1 MSTPTRIVSLDGKTL
16 NPGDLSAK
24 PFEEAGDFV
33 EYPHSTP
40 DEARQRADGV
50 PCLITNKVEIRADMI
65 NDLPDLK
72 YIGVT
77 ATGYNIIDLEAAT
90 AREIV
95 VTNVP
100 TYGTDSV
107 AQHTFALILDLT
119 RQISLHHAAVQDGA
133 WSRTDDFCF
142 ALAPIRE
149 LTGLTLGVLGLGRIG
164 RAVAK
169 IGASMGM
176 HLVGHDLYWPSD
188 EQLDGLV
195 IESLDVDDVFRRA
208 DVLALH
214 CPLTPETNHLVNAD
228 RLRLMKSDAV
238 LVNTSRG
245 PLIDNEALAAALR
258 DRVIAGAAVDV
269 LDVEPPPADHPL
281 IGAPRCVVTPHIA
294 WYAQQARQR
303 LLDTAA
309 ANVKAFLAGNP
320 TNQVN

>member
-1 MSTPTRIVSLDGKTL
+1 MAVATRIVSLDGETL
-16 NPGDLSAK
+16 NPGDLSAE
-24 PFEEAGDFV
+24 PFQRVGDYT

-40 DEARQRADGV
+40 EQVLSRADGALCV
-50 PCLITNKVEIRADMI
+50 ITNKVALGADVI
-65 NDLPDLK
+65 GALPALK

-77 ATGYNIIDLEAAT
+77 ATGYNTIDLDAAT
-90 AREIV
+90 ARGIV

-107 AQHTFALILDLT
+107 AQHTFALILAMT
-119 RQISLHHAAVQDGA
+119 RQICVHHAAVQDGA
-133 WSRTDDFCF
+133 WSRTTDFCF
-142 ALAPIRE
+142 SLAPIRE
-149 LTGLTLGVLGLGRIG
+149 LTGLTLGILGLGRIG

-176 HLVGHDLYWPSD
+176 TLVGHDLYWPKP
-188 EQLDGLV
+188 EQLEGMT
-195 IESLDVDDVFRRA
+195 IESLEVDEVFQRA
-208 DVLALH
+208 DTLAMH
-214 CPLTPETNHLVNAD
+214 CPLTPETHHLVNAR

-245 PLIDNEALAAALR
+245 PLIDNVALADALR
-258 DRVIAGAAVDV
+258 EGVIAGAAVDV

-294 WYAQQARQR
+294 WYARQARQR

-309 ANVKAFLAGNP
+309 ANVKAFLAGDP
-320 TNQVN
+320 VNQVN

>member
-1 MSTPTRIVSLDGKTL
+1 MTATTRIVSLDGETL
-16 NPGDLSAK
+16 NPGDLSAE
-24 PFEEAGDFV
+24 PFQRVGDYT

-40 DEARQRADGV
+40 EQVLPRADGALCV
-50 PCLITNKVEIRADMI
+50 ITNKVALGADVI
-65 NDLPDLK
+65 GALPALK

-77 ATGYNIIDLEAAT
+77 ATGYNTIDLDAAT
-90 AREIV
+90 ARDIV

-107 AQHTFALILDLT
+107 AQHTFALILAMT
-119 RQISLHHAAVQDGA
+119 RQICLHHAAVQDGA
-133 WSRTDDFCF
+133 WSRATDFCF
-142 ALAPIRE
+142 SLAPIRE
-149 LTGLTLGVLGLGRIG
+149 LTGLTLGILGLGRIG

-176 HLVGHDLYWPSD
+176 TLVGHDLYWPKP
-188 EQLDGLV
+188 EQLEGMT
-195 IESLDVDDVFRRA
+195 IESLEVDEVFRRA
-208 DVLALH
+208 DALAMH
-214 CPLTPETNHLVNAD
+214 CPLTPETHHLVNAR

-245 PLIDNEALAAALR
+245 PLIDSVALADALR
-258 DRVIAGAAVDV
+258 EGVIAGAAVDV

-294 WYAQQARQR
+294 WYARQARQR

-320 TNQVN
+320 VNQVN